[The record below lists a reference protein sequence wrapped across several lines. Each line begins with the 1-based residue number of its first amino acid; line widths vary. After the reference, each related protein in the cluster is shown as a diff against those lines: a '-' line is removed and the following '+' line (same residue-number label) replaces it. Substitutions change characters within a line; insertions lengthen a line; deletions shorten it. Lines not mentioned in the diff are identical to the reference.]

1 MAGSYILLYR
11 NIIAMLHTSDCSS
24 SEVADETVSGDCKRN
39 GVPCT
44 AEVCP
49 QRSGCKELHVRD
61 RAFAYIVH
69 YFAFCYSA
77 LLLLIIL

>member
-1 MAGSYILLYR
+1 MAGSYSRENEIMRGERMEHCNGALF
-11 NIIAMLHTSDCSS
+11 ASDCSS

-49 QRSGCKELHVRD
+49 QRSGCKELHVSQQ
-61 RAFAYIVH
+61 YITM
-69 YFAFCYSA
+69 
-77 LLLLIIL
+77 